1 MINMLNWKED
11 SGRFMQILLSSL

>member
-1 MINMLNWKED
+1 MLNWKED